1 VLFRILKKEDLKKLY
16 NLLAE
21 ANRIVGPAKKGED
34 KNGKARWEKVGVLM
48 ERDEGKKS
56 VKIDLVPAGSWD
68 GWLVV
73 AERRPKD
80 TSTEQHSAP
89 LDEGEIPF

>member
-1 VLFRILKKEDLKKLY
+1 MI
-16 NLLAE
+16 
-21 ANRIVGPAKKGED
+21 KKGGTVKIYDLLWKRTED

-48 ERDEGKKS
+48 DKDDGKKS
-56 VKIDLVPAGSWD
+56 VKIDLMPASGWD

-73 AERRPKD
+73 AERKPKD
-80 TSTEQHSAP
+80 TSNEQHSAP